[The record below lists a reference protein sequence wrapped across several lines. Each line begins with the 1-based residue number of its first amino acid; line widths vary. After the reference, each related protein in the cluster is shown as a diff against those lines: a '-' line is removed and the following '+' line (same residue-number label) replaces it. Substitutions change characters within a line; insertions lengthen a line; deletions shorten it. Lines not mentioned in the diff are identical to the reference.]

1 MIFKPIKSF
10 DDAADYFS
18 REDND
23 FYDKCRKT
31 FSKSLLEA
39 TEKEAVKKAKKLIAG
54 IQKNDGSFSSGHKN
68 ITDPFITNHSQA
80 HNNSANHLRF
90 ALTKEEAK
98 GIDFEKLFQTDK
110 LDKIDFWS
118 K

>member
-1 MIFKPIKSF
+1 MIFKPIKTF

-31 FSKSLLEA
+31 FSKSLLDA
-39 TEKEAVKKAKKLIAG
+39 TEKEAVKKAKEIQKRYELYFEAGKILVDKNKITDLDEAKKLIAG
-54 IQKNDGSFSSGHKN
+54 ILKNDGSFSHGHKN

-80 HNNSANHLRF
+80 HNNSANP
-90 ALTKEEAK
+90 
-98 GIDFEKLFQTDK
+98 
-110 LDKIDFWS
+110 
-118 K
+118 